1 MSVITQKKKTKTS
14 KRISKGKIVAIFF
27 FIFIPVTAWI
37 VICEVTNIDI
47 RNLTNNIKQ
56 IAIDVDRIDNEL
68 RVKMPS
74 ENEQALEW
82 TRQRPTRLMQIY
94 QTTRKMEDQLLTI
107 NDNARYLYDRLNKL
121 HAIRRE
127 KIPDVSRYNDTLKTA
142 KSLVP
147 VELDNFL
154 EKAALLLDKNKK
166 NIWDKL
172 FNGNKVRENVDLKE
186 IGAAAKEMGQLVK
199 TSLKISDETKNAIT
213 ELYIQDISQ
222 IKRGLERIEH
232 IGRKIVSVAEG
243 LAVVYSD
250 GINTFAKAKKHVQ
263 KALVR
268 INDPIFAA
276 PEPDAP
282 SRDFAPKIKAWGS
295 LYQEILSAGYML
307 QGKRLVVTRPGN
319 PNLPGDKSK
328 MTRYGWELAPYKPY
342 KGLNPELKNY
352 PNNYQKQLYIEALY
366 NEGKAIQIPMNKV
379 FASTMDMVGQK

>member
-1 MSVITQKKKTKTS
+1 MELCKNCHSKTTIRSFLIYIVLFLIVTPTICWAGGPYAGYYDSYYETEPKMVVL
-14 KRISKGKIVAIFF
+14 RYEIIVAIFF
-27 FIFIPVTAWI
+27 FMFIPVTAWI

-82 TRQRPTRLMQIY
+82 IRQRPTRLTQIY

-107 NDNARYLYDRLNKL
+107 TDNARYLYDRLNKL

-127 KIPDVSRYNDTLKTA
+127 KIPDVSRYNDILKTA

-166 NIWDKL
+166 NVWNKL

-199 TSLKISDETKNAIT
+199 MSLKISDETKNAIT

-243 LAVVYSD
+243 LAV
-250 GINTFAKAKKHVQ
+250 IQQFPM
-263 KALVR
+263 
-268 INDPIFAA
+268 I
-276 PEPDAP
+276 
-282 SRDFAPKIKAWGS
+282 PK
-295 LYQEILSAGYML
+295 M
-307 QGKRLVVTRPGN
+307 P
-319 PNLPGDKSK
+319 
-328 MTRYGWELAPYKPY
+328 
-342 KGLNPELKNY
+342 
-352 PNNYQKQLYIEALY
+352 
-366 NEGKAIQIPMNKV
+366 
-379 FASTMDMVGQK
+379 